1 MGLEIDGYVLRPAR
15 SAPANAI
22 TTGEAVTGVDRT
34 HVDFEMPSNYGY
46 YLSVAQ
52 RPVAPFAD
60 QYRSAVLLRPE
71 AGKEE
76 FLVWAANTSNFSV
89 LAEDTEFGLWDV
101 LGDPDFVT
109 ASAGS
114 LEATNLIEPLEPYA
128 DGTDKLI
135 VADEYQ
141 RSLYE
146 VDAVVI
152 RRGDLP
158 LVPYGIGDKAVLFN
172 PDGVNFSGGIAEQN
186 PVTGAITLSDAA
198 GNILEALGGGFS
210 VARGDTV
217 TFVAYRLAPPT
228 FWWTKNEPNL
238 TRFGW
243 NGKVSRWEPLKGSLP
258 QHLGKVKED
267 ETYQLFPRPVRFEA
281 GSELPHIV
289 GLADSYALV
298 RVGLAFDAGSDNPT
312 VAVVAD
318 AAIETGPDWVT
329 LGTDAA
335 VGQKNG
341 VLIFSPDYIETYGG
355 LDVWYSPEDF
365 TPSNDGDLGALRE
378 AATSDIAL
386 SPIPGPTDRPLL
398 RLGFRQHLEPIMR
411 LDDSGLNV
419 AGAISSGYFE
429 WSMTTGKVVF
439 SQVDIDKATPG
450 EGGYELSYL
459 GARVYYD
466 GIAMSMQPVPLKA
479 PVACQNLGG
488 TEMTGETPV
497 EGIPSDGPLFLPLA
511 DPFPFP
517 GTSGVRW
524 VPDETGTIPKIHPL
538 VPAPDTRPNESGL
551 MREVEGIGDSFFFCG
566 KQAWEFTKVMEYW
579 SDLTPLH
586 IAVPFLRA
594 EVSRQR
600 ASPSPASNTMS
611 KVQIKRAM
619 FVGEPF
625 YFVQAE
631 ILPAIYSDEKSGA
644 RLWSRVREPFIF
656 ADGDEKM
663 RFSLNN
669 TTEVIW
675 DNADAGYGLG
685 AGEFSA
691 ELVVASLEAAILA
704 AGASGTHFEVT
715 AFRGRVS
722 IEGKGTSA
730 TDPSVEI
737 SWLDTKVHV
746 GDLRGNAALGFLPAW
761 RVDFTKDQVWQPD
774 NGMAFGLH
782 RSPENFARKNS
793 RPDTRAVHRFGGKT
807 GKILTKNLPATP
819 FYNIMNHPLVDLPGF
834 DEDVH
839 FQRTEGLFVRELK
852 NYDGIYYEFADDR
865 VQWVDVAET
874 SSDRILSPTNQL
886 SLAALY
892 ALPDTLSSAAMEPI
906 DSGYGLYLKE
916 PAGIYTEQ
924 VWKEDFLL
932 PGEGSA
938 GQALLIDVIGVQIV
952 EGGAG
957 KFVAGTTTFE
967 DNNISDWSDLVQV
980 PEGPPEAGY
989 LLHVLNGDAEGIYT
1003 VVSVGTGAS
1012 ANKLLISPA
1021 FPAAAGPD
1029 EGEAYVQW
1037 KLYHGYTR
1045 EVYDPAVVADV
1056 VLDVFNHLP
1065 EEPFEIKV
1073 LTSMGTIEHPLGYTA
1088 EIGKAREND
1097 RLIWLR
1103 FGLEGGEVVPRY
1115 LETGEEIGPIAE
1127 SGLVIPDLTDPFFI
1141 NEDFA
1146 IRVEGRKFTTDFPA
1160 SGDGLLVVTPAAL
1173 ITPIPGDGVFVC
1185 GATGTDPGI
1194 IQFGED
1200 TLSENDGAMIYYDQ
1214 VLPAVAPAG
1223 EAFIDPTTGD
1233 AVISANAATEFQGE
1247 ELYFVEQMITENRL
1261 DVRLSPIGGSLFFQ
1275 APLREYQIVESHY
1288 FQADTDG
1295 DKLVETDDDGVDSF
1309 VEVTEF
1315 LPLYVQLE
1323 EATRV
1328 DDNTFTFN
1336 PTGRTIAEETEPMI
1350 WAGVELQNYRGF
1362 VTATV
1367 SGSTIT
1373 FEEAVDEDD
1382 VVKINYGVYEAFGG
1396 EMAYEVSKKPVY
1408 RPPFMIDSGV
1418 SDFTL
1423 VGDRTDVL
1431 QVGQLFVLAEQPFY
1445 IQDVSYSHST
1455 EETTVTIWPPTVT
1468 KVGTRSP
1475 GNDGG
1480 VLITIDPVAVVIDPA
1495 GGAISGGGYE
1505 GFMMTLLLPDGV
1517 TEVPYLEVDKFATE
1531 IIFQGDWRE
1540 YMRAGHLLE
1549 VGGYPIILISSTLS
1563 EDGRYTIAS
1572 FGTPIPKKMVY
1583 GTDGVR
1589 ISVRPVYGPLPYQ
1602 FTGVAPFIE
1611 REDYALF
1618 LLGSVDSS
1626 GQELPGKVLRE
1637 GTHYMADPETGDIA
1651 LMLPEQK
1658 ALKGGERLLFQYIQ
1672 GKVIHPIIEDE
1683 AIIAPAFK
1691 SKHLAMAIPS
1701 AENAMLGATFLAKYV
1716 FRNPDSFYA
1725 QTIPVEEY
1733 LPEVQESAVEK
1744 VQNSGPSTGGP
1755 PEAFPGDPD
1764 IQKQGIL
1771 GLRGEVHDLYDL
1783 DRGGRLYL
1791 SFYNNVVVAFEQILE
1806 NIDGR
1811 IIGDRDGKFKF
1822 FVGRGVRYA
1831 FRGYEDEITGFLNP
1845 RLIWRD
1851 LIETW
1856 AAGLG
1861 DGYYTEEDSLYLPPT
1876 AFPFDL
1882 TGTLYP
1888 NKTAG
1893 LPPDPFGLGFFMA
1906 RQRFRVKNDMDD
1918 ILMVGMKAVLSVN
1931 LFPPFPAVELKPK
1944 FEKMWEKNLF
1954 SRLYPQRTKAFT
1966 RLLPGL
1972 EANSELQ
1979 IPGEYAFS
1987 RMTPQF
1993 GPLPG
1998 VVTPKITST
2007 FATNI
2012 GPIANPALGQIT
2024 GIVSV
2029 LPRNRLPRARIWAY
2043 YPEGDAKLDQAIADA
2058 GITATATVGTATLI
2072 CTPLDFVDFP
2082 IDSETGFPDFMQLAS
2097 LLDGGVYDLASG
2109 NLELST
2115 PGFEAGQMVQYG
2127 QPTGDTWSLFDT
2139 SLTFPTVFGL
2149 TPPSP
2154 IPGPVF
2160 VKEVIAGAVI
2170 TLGKQDG
2177 TQLIGSDIQKSD
2189 ETSFEAEYGDTIFI
2203 GSKLPLDEAGG
2214 SSNDP
2219 PAMEEVALAAA
2230 ALPDYR
2236 MGHDLAVG
2244 RLRGVYR
2251 DMTFPSMKDFFA
2263 FPLKEMTGQQPPAPL
2278 SCLESDVTFIN
2289 TRDTPVEL
2297 PCLKGEPR
2305 DDSGDVQIPFMSTTL
2320 TELSVLYEVAQSLE
2334 FFANAETPFD
2344 LLALPGIPTLVP
2356 PGLPNQY
2363 WNSIYPDEIL
2373 LMDGSIL
2380 AETDSGTNR
2389 DAGNLYTE
2397 HDLQPVSAMVP
2408 YVDGSLVGSLRAYD
2422 LVFVECPDDGGAGTP
2437 QDSSGLPAGSQG
2449 ILTVGTVDHG
2459 DWISNGITSFAP
2471 PRFIAR
2477 TRPTTPATSTEPLH
2491 KYYARNTYGFN
2502 EGWDAGTSSATRG
2515 CEFTETFGGG
2525 VWQIEFNFSSAWLHD
2540 PANRYILDDGSNTP
2554 WAAWPAGT
2562 TGGLRELMLGPWHR
2576 HFPPNHYTNAV
2587 TLTLYQPDPDHV
2599 GDPTICKLTFRSIE
2613 PPGTYSLWIPGL
2625 GAIPL
2630 FLAGLGWDIDGSF
2643 KMRFESSN
2651 SLIAATTASPA
2662 GGLSDGER
2670 YDFNINID
2678 TYMTNET
2685 RNYIS
2690 SPPAVG
2696 SNHGS
2701 HGAYVKFDRLTF
2713 EEEVSFATALP
2724 RQTRPANGWAAVD
2737 MGIQLNVIQSVVGAP
2752 GVRAATWVNHIS
2764 EINGGKR
2771 LQFRE
2776 RFGTPRPD
2784 ILPAAT
2790 LPYVGQFI
2798 GGGSGIGRIKTMPFE
2813 WDNESI
2819 VEQAGETVLDNILLS
2834 AAPSSDLGFNESPSG
2849 TGSYQLLMAHGTMWD
2864 WDHDTDPATYI
2875 GARFYI
2881 TGVSGAV
2888 APMEGAVGEVEPG
2901 DIVVVGG
2908 QYDAVTN
2915 RTYGA
2920 VKAGTYL
2927 VRHAVEPDVVD
2938 AGTPSL
2944 RGLNAKVSGG
2954 DDGWLNLTFPT
2965 VKSVN
2970 YDYDA
2975 GTFDITIDGLLPE
2988 VYGSDSGH
2996 TFEIPTPGNTR
3007 PIYFIF
3013 NTSYATQNVAQWD
3026 IEEDCVWA
3034 AMYTDITV
3042 DADGNHVFELSI
3054 SDSPE
3059 NAQGDVL
3066 ASGSPEPAF
3075 DMLAAALAQ
3084 GTRISGM
3091 TCLPI
3096 GSMGTYQDGNGVYR
3110 DLPDNNLIGANKDW
3124 MMDNCCAGFRFL
3136 TIRNNNAPAD
3146 PTNTNFSNEGR
3157 LWLWDSDVAVTYNTF
3172 RESASAANYEI
3183 GVRVPTPVN
3192 PTEFQLDQKAPV
3204 YWKNRL
3210 SSIEIEGVPTF
3221 IDISHIGNDNTAPA
3235 TQPPTGWDGSDQ
3247 WNQINFDLR
3256 MGMSVNA
3263 AYAYDHNLTCILPGT
3278 TFWLGNNLDSTAY
3291 QDRGFS
3297 TVGGIMLEPSFPR
3310 TGVNLLSA
3318 FPHVVDADH
3327 TLEDEMVGSRN
3338 YDDFTGGGIN
3348 FEQVFFYVRR
3358 IRRWHDIQDN
3368 LALDIQKLKKVYEI
3382 RRGRLPAGG
3391 YAPLTRIYTADTTVP
3406 GYDGKATNVGDF
3418 DDPDVNINPGDFLRV
3433 IDNDGTVLE
3442 RVEIES
3448 VLSSNQLVIKF
3459 PGLDGGALP
3468 GSVNAG
3474 AYFEIYLQQ
3483 APVPHE
3489 QSNEQL
3495 LTYLTDEVIHERK
3508 VEYNPVNPDTD
3519 GGFVDLNNTLRDT
3532 GVSGAGAW
3540 AALGVEKDDILI
3552 IDPAGRDPLGIHNSG
3567 DPRNALYLDTE
3578 RGTRPFGDRGIVERS
3593 AALPDSYEVGGP
3605 TPLDDNRGFYRII
3618 GDEDSSVGRLEVDGT
3633 CRFAGGGEDA
3643 SDSIVFGTI
3652 PEENGYVVLPTI
3664 HNSLGPPDPSL
3675 PGQEGQQ
3682 MLRTTA
3688 YVDLSLPSPDDI
3700 SFKDRPYDAVNL
3712 IYDRY
3717 QSIAP
3722 FGYKIIRPSPVF
3734 SDEAAE
3740 LILFIRERMLSWMEE
3755 IAAWW
3760 EHYRGGSYYIFQRDE
3775 HIDDLGDPN
3784 DPEDGLGLIYNDLFI
3799 DLAGQILVQPFANV
3813 KDCLSVLDR
3822 RFWILD
3828 TRLDSEPT
3836 GGGPFPSYPFYST
3849 LIDGEGRPVEVDL
3862 IADVLDN
3869 DDDFRG
3875 VRYAWI
3881 QFRADWGDGSI
3892 QMAQRAAD
3900 RLDRKLLKEK
3910 LLVAKRK
3917 AMGKLKSS

>member
-1 MGLEIDGYVLRPAR
+1 
-15 SAPANAI
+15 
-22 TTGEAVTGVDRT
+22 
-34 HVDFEMPSNYGY
+34 
-46 YLSVAQ
+46 
-52 RPVAPFAD
+52 
-60 QYRSAVLLRPE
+60 
-71 AGKEE
+71 
-76 FLVWAANTSNFSV
+76 
-89 LAEDTEFGLWDV
+89 
-101 LGDPDFVT
+101 
-109 ASAGS
+109 
-114 LEATNLIEPLEPYA
+114 
-128 DGTDKLI
+128 
-135 VADEYQ
+135 
-141 RSLYE
+141 
-146 VDAVVI
+146 
-152 RRGDLP
+152 
-158 LVPYGIGDKAVLFN
+158 
-172 PDGVNFSGGIAEQN
+172 
-186 PVTGAITLSDAA
+186 
-198 GNILEALGGGFS
+198 
-210 VARGDTV
+210 
-217 TFVAYRLAPPT
+217 
-228 FWWTKNEPNL
+228 
-238 TRFGW
+238 
-243 NGKVSRWEPLKGSLP
+243 
-258 QHLGKVKED
+258 
-267 ETYQLFPRPVRFEA
+267 
-281 GSELPHIV
+281 
-289 GLADSYALV
+289 
-298 RVGLAFDAGSDNPT
+298 
-312 VAVVAD
+312 
-318 AAIETGPDWVT
+318 
-329 LGTDAA
+329 
-335 VGQKNG
+335 
-341 VLIFSPDYIETYGG
+341 
-355 LDVWYSPEDF
+355 
-365 TPSNDGDLGALRE
+365 
-378 AATSDIAL
+378 
-386 SPIPGPTDRPLL
+386 
-398 RLGFRQHLEPIMR
+398 
-411 LDDSGLNV
+411 
-419 AGAISSGYFE
+419 
-429 WSMTTGKVVF
+429 
-439 SQVDIDKATPG
+439 
-450 EGGYELSYL
+450 
-459 GARVYYD
+459 
-466 GIAMSMQPVPLKA
+466 
-479 PVACQNLGG
+479 
-488 TEMTGETPV
+488 
-497 EGIPSDGPLFLPLA
+497 
-511 DPFPFP
+511 
-517 GTSGVRW
+517 
-524 VPDETGTIPKIHPL
+524 
-538 VPAPDTRPNESGL
+538 
-551 MREVEGIGDSFFFCG
+551 
-566 KQAWEFTKVMEYW
+566 
-579 SDLTPLH
+579 
-586 IAVPFLRA
+586 
-594 EVSRQR
+594 
-600 ASPSPASNTMS
+600 
-611 KVQIKRAM
+611 
-619 FVGEPF
+619 
-625 YFVQAE
+625 
-631 ILPAIYSDEKSGA
+631 
-644 RLWSRVREPFIF
+644 
-656 ADGDEKM
+656 
-663 RFSLNN
+663 
-669 TTEVIW
+669 
-675 DNADAGYGLG
+675 
-685 AGEFSA
+685 
-691 ELVVASLEAAILA
+691 
-704 AGASGTHFEVT
+704 
-715 AFRGRVS
+715 
-722 IEGKGTSA
+722 
-730 TDPSVEI
+730 
-737 SWLDTKVHV
+737 
-746 GDLRGNAALGFLPAW
+746 
-761 RVDFTKDQVWQPD
+761 
-774 NGMAFGLH
+774 MAFGLH

-839 FQRTEGLFVRELK
+839 FHRTEGLFVRKLK

-865 VQWVDVAET
+865 IQWVDVAET
-874 SSDRILSPTNQL
+874 TSDRILSPTNQL

-916 PAGIYTEQ
+916 PAGTYAEQ

-957 KFVAGTTTFE
+957 KFVASSTTFE
-967 DNNISDWSDLVQV
+967 DNNISDWSDPVQV

-989 LLHVLNGDAEGIYT
+989 LLHILNGDAEGIYT
-1003 VVSVGTGAS
+1003 VVSVGTGGS
-1012 ANKLLISPA
+1012 ENLEVSPG

-1037 KLYHGYTR
+1037 KLYHGHTR
-1045 EVYDPAVVADV
+1045 DVYDPAVVADV

-1065 EEPFEIKV
+1065 EETFEIKV
-1073 LTSMGTIEHPLGYTA
+1073 LTPLGTIVHPLGYTA
-1088 EIGKAREND
+1088 EIGKARESG

-1103 FGLEGGEVVPRY
+1103 FGLEGAEVVPQY
-1115 LETGEEIGPIAE
+1115 LETGEKIGPIAE
-1127 SGLVIPDLTDPFFI
+1127 SGLLIPDLTDPFFI

-1146 IRVEGRKFTTDFPA
+1146 IRVEGLRYTTDGT
-1160 SGDGLLVVTPAAL
+1160 GDGLLTITAAPEP
-1173 ITPIPGDGVFVC
+1173 TPITGDGVYVC
-1185 GATGTDPGI
+1185 GSTGTDPGT
-1194 IQFGED
+1194 IQFGQD
-1200 TLSENDGAMIYYDQ
+1200 TLSESDGAMIYYDQ
-1214 VLPAVAPAG
+1214 VLPASAPAG
-1223 EAFIDPTTGD
+1223 KAFIDPTTGD
-1233 AVISANAATEFQGE
+1233 AVISTGAANQFQGD

-1261 DVRLSPIGGSLFFQ
+1261 DVRLSPMGGSLFFQ
-1275 APLREYQIVESHY
+1275 VPLREYQIVEAHY

-1295 DKLVETDDDGVDSF
+1295 AKLVVEDDDGVESF

-1336 PTGRTIAEETEPMI
+1336 PTGRTIAEETDPMI

-1367 SGSTIT
+1367 DGSSIT
-1373 FEEAVDEDD
+1373 FEEEVDEDD

-1418 SDFTL
+1418 STFPL

-1445 IQDVSYSHST
+1445 IQDVSYDVST
-1455 EETTVTIWPPTVT
+1455 EETTVTIWPPTVK

-1480 VLITIDPVAVVIDPA
+1480 VLTTVDPVAVVIDPA
-1495 GGAISGGGYE
+1495 GSAIAGGGYE

-1517 TEVPYLEVDKFATE
+1517 TEVPYLEVDKYAVE
-1531 IIFQGDWRE
+1531 VIFQGDFRQ

-1549 VGGYPIILISSTLS
+1549 IGGYPILLISSTLS

-1602 FTGVAPFIE
+1602 FTGVAPFIQQ
-1611 REDYALF
+1611 EDYALF

-1637 GTHYMADPETGDIA
+1637 GTHYMADPENGDIA
-1651 LMLPEQK
+1651 FMLPEQK

-1672 GKVIHPIIEDE
+1672 GKVIHPIVEDE

-1725 QTIPVEEY
+1725 QTIPVDEY

-1744 VQNSGPSTGGP
+1744 VQNAGPSTGGP

-1771 GLRGEVHDLYDL
+1771 GLRGEVQNLYDL

-1811 IIGDRDGKFKF
+1811 IIGDRDGKFRF

-1856 AAGLG
+1856 ATGLG
-1861 DGYYTEEDSLYLPPT
+1861 DGYYTEDDSLYLPPT
-1876 AFPFDL
+1876 AFPIDPTSL
-1882 TGTLYP
+1882 LYP

-1893 LPPDPFGLGFFMA
+1893 VPPDPFGLGFFMA

-1918 ILMVGMKAVLSVN
+1918 ILMIGMKAVLSIS

-1972 EANSELQ
+1972 EANQDLQ

-1987 RMTPQF
+1987 RMTPQY

-1998 VVTPKITST
+1998 MVTSKISST
-2007 FATNI
+2007 FATSI

-2029 LPRNRLPRARIWAY
+2029 LPKNRLPRARVWAY
-2043 YPEGDAKLDQAIADA
+2043 YPDGDAKLDAAILAA
-2058 GITATATVGTATLI
+2058 GITATPTVGSATLI

-2082 IDSETGFPDFMQLAS
+2082 IDSVTGFPDFLQLAS
-2097 LLDGGVYDLASG
+2097 LIDGGMYDLASG

-2139 SLTFPTVFGL
+2139 SLDFPAIFGL
-2149 TPPSP
+2149 APPSP
-2154 IPGPVF
+2154 VPGPVF
-2160 VKEVIAGAVI
+2160 VVEVIAGAVL

-2177 TQLIGSDIQKSD
+2177 TVITGSSIQKSD

-2203 GSKLPLDEAGG
+2203 GSKLPLDEAGA

-2219 PAMEEVALAAA
+2219 PSMEEVALAAA
-2230 ALPDYR
+2230 AMPDYR
-2236 MGHDLAVG
+2236 TGFDLAVG
-2244 RLRGVYR
+2244 RLGGVYR

-2263 FPLKEMTGQQPPAPL
+2263 FPLKELTGQQPPEPL

-2297 PCLKGEPR
+2297 PCLKGEAR

-2334 FFANAETPFD
+2334 FFANAETPGPY
-2344 LLALPGIPTLVP
+2344 APIPTLVP
-2356 PGLPNQY
+2356 PGYPNQL
-2363 WNSIYPDEIL
+2363 WGAIYPDEIL
-2373 LMDGSIL
+2373 ISDGEIF
-2380 AETDSGTNR
+2380 ADTDAGANR
-2389 DAGNLYTE
+2389 DAGALYTE
-2397 HDLQPVSAMVP
+2397 HNLKPVATGT
-2408 YVDGSLVGSLRAYD
+2408 YVDGSLIGSLRPFD
-2422 LVFVECPDDGGAGTP
+2422 LVFVECPNDGGAGDS

-2449 ILTVGTVDHG
+2449 ILTVGSVNAD
-2459 DWISNGITSFAP
+2459 DWFSGGVTSFAP
-2471 PRFIAR
+2471 PRFVTC
-2477 TRPTTPATSTEPLH
+2477 TRPTQPVTSPEPTH
-2491 KYYARNTYGFN
+2491 KYFAKNAYGFN
-2502 EGWDAGTSSATRG
+2502 EGWDIVNGSATRG
-2515 CEFTETFGGG
+2515 CEVTEVFGGG
-2525 VWQIEFNFSSAWLHD
+2525 VWHIELNFSSAWLHA
-2540 PANRYILDDGSNTP
+2540 PVNRYILDDGSNTP
-2554 WAAWPAGT
+2554 WAPYPAGT
-2562 TGGLRELMLGPWHR
+2562 TGGLRELMLGPWHG
-2576 HFPPNHYTNAV
+2576 HPPNHYTNTITV
-2587 TLTLYQPDPDHV
+2587 TFYQPDPNHV

-2613 PPGTYSLWIPGL
+2613 PPGVYSLWIPGV
-2625 GAIPL
+2625 GAIPQP
-2630 FLAGLGWDIDGSF
+2630 LAGLGWDIDGSF
-2643 KMRFESSN
+2643 KMRWESMN
-2651 SLIAATTASPA
+2651 SIIFATVGSPA
-2662 GGLSDGER
+2662 GGLVDGEK

-2685 RNYIS
+2685 RIYIDA
-2690 SPPAVG
+2690 PPAVG

-2713 EEEVSFATALP
+2713 EEQVSFATALP
-2724 RQTRPANGWAAVD
+2724 RDALPANGASVNT
-2737 MGIQLNVIQSVVGAP
+2737 GVELNVIQSVVGAP
-2752 GVRAATWVNHIS
+2752 GVRVATPVNHVA
-2764 EINGGKR
+2764 EINGGKP
-2771 LQFRE
+2771 LTFRE
-2776 RFGTPRPD
+2776 RVGTPRPD
-2784 ILPAAT
+2784 ILPTAT

-2798 GGGSGIGRIKTMPFE
+2798 GGGSGIGNIKLMPFE

-2819 VEQAGETVLDNILLS
+2819 VEQAGETELHNILLS
-2834 AAPSSDLGFNESPSG
+2834 AAPSSDLGFNDPAG
-2849 TGSYQLLMAHGTMWD
+2849 TGSYQILMSHGSMWD
-2864 WDHDTDPATYI
+2864 WDQDTDPATYI

-2881 TGVSGAV
+2881 LSLGFAI
-2888 APMEGAVGEVEPG
+2888 APQEGAVGEVEPG
-2901 DIVVVGG
+2901 DIVVVSG
-2908 QYDAVTN
+2908 QYASVTN

-2927 VRHAVEPDVVD
+2927 VRHAVEPDTAD
-2938 AGTPSL
+2938 AGSPSL

-2954 DDGWLNLTFPT
+2954 DDGWLDLTFPT

-2970 YDYDA
+2970 YDYGA
-2975 GTFDITIDGLLPE
+2975 LTFDVTIEGLLPE

-2996 TFEIPTPGNTR
+2996 TFVIPAPGVGQ

-3013 NTSYATQNVAQWD
+3013 NTSYATQDGTNTQWD
-3026 IEEDCVWA
+3026 IEPDCVWRA
-3034 AMYTDITV
+3034 RYDDITV
-3042 DADGNHVFELSI
+3042 DADGNHVFHLQVNVLANV
-3054 SDSPE
+3054 E
-3059 NAQGDVL
+3059 NAQGWWVGPDTEGNYDL
-3066 ASGSPEPAF
+3066 
-3075 DMLAAALAQ
+3075 LAAALVQ

-3091 TCLPI
+3091 TRLPI
-3096 GSMGTYQDGNGVYR
+3096 GSMGTYQDQYGVYR

-3124 MMDNCCAGFRFL
+3124 NGDNCCAGFRFL
-3136 TIRNNNAPAD
+3136 TMRNNNAPVD
-3146 PTNTNFSNEGR
+3146 PTTVAPAGNGR
-3157 LWLWDSDVAVTYNTF
+3157 LWLWDSDIAVTYNTF
-3172 RESASAANYEI
+3172 RESALAADYEI

-3192 PTEFQLDQKAPV
+3192 PTQFQLDPKAPV

-3221 IDISHIGNDNTAPA
+3221 IDISHIGNDNSDPVVS
-3235 TQPPTGWDGSDQ
+3235 QPPDGLTGSDQ

-3256 MGMSVNA
+3256 MGMVVDPT
-3263 AYAYDHNLTCILPGT
+3263 YAYNHNLICILPGT
-3278 TFWLGNNLDSTAY
+3278 TFWLGSNLDSTAY

-3297 TVGGIMLEPSFPR
+3297 TIGGIMLEPSFPR
-3310 TGVNLLSA
+3310 TATNMLSA
-3318 FPHVVDADH
+3318 LKPHVVDADH
-3327 TLEDEMVGSRN
+3327 TLADDMVGSRN
-3338 YDDFTGGGIN
+3338 YDTYTATGQP

-3368 LALDIQKLKKVYEI
+3368 LALDVQKLKKVYEI
-3382 RRGRLPAGG
+3382 RRGRIGS
-3391 YAPLTRIYTADTTVP
+3391 YAAATRIYTADTAVP

-3418 DDPDVNINPGDFLRV
+3418 DDRDVNINPGDFLRV
-3433 IDNDGTVLE
+3433 VDDDGTVLE
-3442 RVEIES
+3442 IVEIET
-3448 VLSSNQLVIKF
+3448 VLSSNQLIIKF
-3459 PGLDGGALP
+3459 PGLDGGAMP
-3468 GSVNAG
+3468 GAVDAG

-3508 VEYNPVNPDTD
+3508 VNYDGADPVTD

-3532 GVSGAGAW
+3532 DVSGAGAW
-3540 AALGVEKDDILI
+3540 EALGVEKDDILL
-3552 IDPAGRDPLGIHNSG
+3552 IDPSGRDPLGIRNSG

-3578 RGTRPFGDRGIVERS
+3578 RGTRPFGDRGIVQRLTDPLS
-3593 AALPDSYEVGGP
+3593 SYDPGGP
-3605 TPLDDNRGFYRII
+3605 TSLDDNRGFYRII
-3618 GDEDSSVGRLEVDGT
+3618 GDEDSSVGRLEVGGT

-3643 SDSIVFGTI
+3643 SDSVVFGSD
-3652 PEENGYVVLPTI
+3652 PGPPSFNGYVVLPTI
-3664 HNSLGPPDPSL
+3664 HDSQGPPDPS
-3675 PGQEGQQ
+3675 GGDQEGQQ

-3688 YVDLSLPSPDDI
+3688 YVDPAAVSPLSPI
-3700 SFKDRPYDAVNL
+3700 SFKDRPYDGPGD

-3722 FGYKIIRPSPVF
+3722 FGYRIIRPSPVF

-3760 EHYRGGSYYIFQRDE
+3760 EHYRAGSYYIFQRDE
-3775 HIDDLGDPN
+3775 HIDDLGDPS
-3784 DPEDGLGLIYNDLFI
+3784 DPEDGLGLIYNALFI
-3799 DLAGQILVQPFANV
+3799 DLAGQLLVQPFANV
-3813 KDCLSVLDR
+3813 SDCLSVLDR
-3822 RFWILD
+3822 RFWVLD

-3836 GGGPFPSYPFYST
+3836 GGGSTGLFYST

-3862 IADVLDN
+3862 INDVLDN

-3875 VRYAWI
+3875 IRYAWI

-3892 QMAQRAAD
+3892 QVAQRAAD